1 MADILGGAEYEVITG
16 VPAATYVAAT
26 TKPALYDPA
35 INAATSDY
43 QRDKKTA
50 LRNEE
55 IRWWYVRRGCH
66 RGLNEN
72 IMDALDK
79 EYYDELDD
87 DLTGYK
93 KVKPIDF
100 LNHLKNEWVEIDTG
114 AVKKMKASFYEEWD
128 PEENIK
134 KFATRLT
141 KKQESLDRDG
151 IIISDADKLQFYI
164 EQMYDAHRFD
174 KKEMIA
180 WETRPKLEK
189 TWANA
194 KKYFEKLVKI
204 ENSYNKMAGRQST
217 KRSRYESANA
227 AAEEGD
233 EVREY
238 LGNIASAAAKQEEK
252 ALKQEENLNKM
263 QATTEDLAKQI
274 SAKDNQISDLIKQV
288 AELTRAVTNMAT
300 NNNNNNRG
308 RSNSRDEEK
317 TRNRSPDPRNKNNN
331 NRNKITD
338 LRRNMHCYCWSHGHD
353 PVGVNHNSR
362 TCNRTKKGHK
372 KEATMEDRM
381 GRSTYQAKKEDYH
394 VEDRMKY
401 TKRSK

>member
-1 MADILGGAEYEVITG
+1 MAKSSAEASEKQEYERIRSHPFPRIRGEPEWSDYINLRTAAAKLATEANTGYTWGTNAEGEDYGLMADILGGTEYEAITG
-16 VPAATYVAAT
+16 VPAASYVAAT

-35 INAATSDY
+35 INASTSDY
-43 QRDKKTA
+43 QRDKRTA

-151 IIISDADKLQFYI
+151 IVISNADKLQFYI
-164 EQMYDAHRFD
+164 EQMYDANRFD
-174 KKEMIA
+174 KKEMIT
-180 WETRPKLEK
+180 WETKPKPEK
-189 TWANA
+189 TWENA
-194 KKYFEKLVKI
+194 RKYFEKLVKI
-204 ENSYNKMAGRQST
+204 EHSYNKMAGRQSN
-217 KRSRYESANA
+217 KRSQYESANA

-238 LGNIASAAAKQEEK
+238 LDNIASAAAKQEEK
-252 ALKQEENLNKM
+252 AFKQEENLN
-263 QATTEDLAKQI
+263 
-274 SAKDNQISDLIKQV
+274 
-288 AELTRAVTNMAT
+288 
-300 NNNNNNRG
+300 
-308 RSNSRDEEK
+308 
-317 TRNRSPDPRNKNNN
+317 
-331 NRNKITD
+331 
-338 LRRNMHCYCWSHGHD
+338 
-353 PVGVNHNSR
+353 
-362 TCNRTKKGHK
+362 
-372 KEATMEDRM
+372 
-381 GRSTYQAKKEDYH
+381 
-394 VEDRMKY
+394 
-401 TKRSK
+401 